1 MKETPLSTPE
11 EKEKKTI
18 KRNES
23 FFRMKKDEDEDD
35 EDYNQDISNHQSF
48 DENESEESLDI
59 GKGDELQELFENNVI
74 IENNGSID
82 SDSVVSKS
90 FDDFDYN
97 ELSEDEVDELSR
109 GINDL
114 SLKKGEKTEEN
125 YNSQENPGLG
135 KIWSEIPA
143 MKPNILGYKEDNY
156 KPDLKRKRS
165 QYERES
171 INTRTSLLIRQF
183 TLYNFYLPL
192 KK

>member
-1 MKETPLSTPE
+1 MEAILISKEHDQLKEDLERSDMNSEFFRNLFDLERRMKETPLNTPE

-18 KRNES
+18 KRNTS

-59 GKGDELQELFENNVI
+59 GKGDELQELFENNVV

-82 SDSVVSKS
+82 SESVVSKS
-90 FDDFDYN
+90 FDDFDYY

-114 SLKKGEKTEEN
+114 SLKKG
-125 YNSQENPGLG
+125 
-135 KIWSEIPA
+135 
-143 MKPNILGYKEDNY
+143 
-156 KPDLKRKRS
+156 
-165 QYERES
+165 
-171 INTRTSLLIRQF
+171 
-183 TLYNFYLPL
+183 
-192 KK
+192 KKN